1 MRRWQTRFRAWVRR
15 PHFPF
20 GLIGD
25 TVTLDFDAEYNTRAS
40 VPEHADIVAAWE
52 RDATVHRSTH
62 RLAQIGLKYGPSPR
76 QTLDLFRPDLD
87 SVGAA
92 ILFIHGGDWQSL
104 SPALFSHFARGA
116 NERGL
121 TFAVAGYD
129 LCPEVKILNI
139 IGQIRAA
146 AIALHRRIGRAV
158 VAVGHGAGGHLAACL
173 VATDWSTID
182 PALPPD
188 LVPAGLALSGIF
200 DLKPVV
206 ATSLNAK
213 LGLDDNE
220 AHRLS
225 PLNWQIAAGRTFD
238 AWVGE
243 DETVEFQRQAR
254 DLATAWGEREV
265 NARMV
270 VVPGANHFDVV
281 TPLADPNSTLT
292 HRLVELARGT
302 KTARPVPQ
310 A

>member
-1 MRRWQTRFRAWVRR
+1 MRRWQTRFRAWFR
-15 PHFPF
+15 HTQAPF
-20 GLIGD
+20 GPNGD
-25 TVTLDFDAEYNTRAS
+25 PVTLDYEAEYNTRAS
-40 VPEHADIVAAWE
+40 VPEHSDLVAEWE
-52 RDATVHRSTH
+52 RDASVHRSTH

-104 SPALFSHFARGA
+104 SPSLFSHLTRGA

-121 TFAVAGYD
+121 TFALAGYD
-129 LCPEVKILNI
+129 LCPEVTILNI
-139 IGQIRAA
+139 IGQVRAA

-182 PALPPD
+182 PSLPTD
-188 LVPAGLALSGIF
+188 LVPTGLAISGLF
-200 DLKPVV
+200 DLKPLVS
-206 ATSLNAK
+206 TSLNAK
-213 LGLDDNE
+213 LGLDDSE

-243 DETVEFQRQAR
+243 NDTAEFQRQAR
-254 DLATAWGEREV
+254 DVAAAWAEREV
-265 NARMV
+265 DARMV
-270 VVPGANHFDVV
+270 VVPGANHFNILA
-281 TPLADPNSTLT
+281 PLADPNSTIT
-292 HRLVELARGT
+292 HRLVELARGS
-302 KTARPVPQ
+302 KMSRPSS
-310 A
+310 

>member
-1 MRRWQTRFRAWVRR
+1 MPRWQTRFRAWLRR
-15 PHFPF
+15 SQAPF
-20 GLIGD
+20 GWIGD
-25 TVTLDFDAEYNTRAS
+25 TVTLDFDAEYNTRAL
-40 VPEHADIVAAWE
+40 VPDHADIIAEWE
-52 RDATVHRSTH
+52 RDATVHRSSH

-92 ILFIHGGDWQSL
+92 ILYIHGGDWQSL
-104 SPALFSHFARGA
+104 TPSLFSHLARGA

-129 LCPEVKILNI
+129 LCPEVRILNI
-139 IGQIRAA
+139 IGQVRAA

-182 PALPPD
+182 PSLPAD

-200 DLKPVV
+200 DLKPLV

-213 LGLDDNE
+213 LGLDDSE

-225 PLNWQIAAGRTFD
+225 PVNWQIAAGRTFD

-243 DETVEFQRQAR
+243 NETAEFHRQAR
-254 DLATAWGEREV
+254 DLVAAWGEREV

-270 VVPGANHFDVV
+270 VVPGAHHFNVV
-281 TPLADPNSTLT
+281 APLADPNSTLT

-302 KTARPVPQ
+302 KTARSTP